1 MTVVV
6 HREGDTFEPTP
17 QKQKHADGARA
28 RQRRGEKG
36 AREAHAGRNTPT
48 GTTAHVPL
56 FCPLVSTL
64 IILIMFCSGFLF
76 TVLSPERN
84 PRGLTW
90 CHWLQR
96 TRVDLVRS
104 NSRGLTLCHSC
115 APWQN
120 AIGVGP
126 PGRGGGFRDHLS
138 VPSVASICVVNVPRA
153 RWGRETGSGRAPHRG
168 GGGTMDG
175 GRAQPVTIEA

>member
-1 MTVVV
+1 MILLNT
-6 HREGDTFEPTP
+6 HPKRQKPTHCAR
-17 QKQKHADGARA
+17 QGRRRGGKGARA
-28 RQRRGEKG
+28 RHTG
-36 AREAHAGRNTPT
+36 AGANAGRNTPA

-153 RWGRETGSGRAPHRG
+153 RWGRETGSGRAPHQRG
-168 GGGTMDG
+168 RAMDDG
-175 GRAQPVTIEA
+175 GAPPVIAEA

>member
-56 FCPLVSTL
+56 FCPLVRTNIFYSEA
-64 IILIMFCSGFLF
+64 FHSPFERGAKPHCDQ
-76 TVLSPERN
+76 TVMRLATDDPGVSDDARCCAFVPVRLPES
-84 PRGLTW
+84 
-90 CHWLQR
+90 
-96 TRVDLVRS
+96 V
-104 NSRGLTLCHSC
+104 LCC
-115 APWQN
+115 
-120 AIGVGP
+120 
-126 PGRGGGFRDHLS
+126 
-138 VPSVASICVVNVPRA
+138 
-153 RWGRETGSGRAPHRG
+153 
-168 GGGTMDG
+168 
-175 GRAQPVTIEA
+175 